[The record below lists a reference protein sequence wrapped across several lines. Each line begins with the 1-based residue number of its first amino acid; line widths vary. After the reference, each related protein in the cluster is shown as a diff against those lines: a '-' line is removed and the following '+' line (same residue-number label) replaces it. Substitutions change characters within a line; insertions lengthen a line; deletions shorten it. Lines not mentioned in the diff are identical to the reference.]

1 MNPRFFSPCIA
12 VARYFYISPISI
24 FLHLGAREFVV
35 NFSITV
41 GHYRDFYNWL
51 PMSEQ
56 TTAELITVVL
66 DTTMLNTAELF
77 PEVLITAV
85 LNDLGQISFT

>member
-1 MNPRFFSPCIA
+1 
-12 VARYFYISPISI
+12 
-24 FLHLGAREFVV
+24 
-35 NFSITV
+35 
-41 GHYRDFYNWL
+41 
-51 PMSEQ
+51 MSEQ

-66 DTTMLNTAELF
+66 VTTMLNTAELF